1 MKPWHIILTV
11 LGLLGIGGGVY
22 WYVTRRVVRSLSSE
36 QLKALQTSKDLGAWN
51 IRIAETSVSG
61 IYLVIWPDRYVATI
75 DAATGKHV
83 GPDSGFLDSATI
95 DSLISTVGLSLPA
108 PAGSRSS

>member
-1 MKPWHIILTV
+1 MKPWHIIV
-11 LGLLGIGGGVY
+11 AILGAVGIGGGVY
-22 WYVTRRVVRSLSSE
+22 WHVTRRVVRSLTDE

-51 IRIAETSVSG
+51 IRIAETNVSG
-61 IYLVIWPDRYVATI
+61 IYLVVWPDRYVATI

-108 PAGSRSS
+108 PSGSRPS